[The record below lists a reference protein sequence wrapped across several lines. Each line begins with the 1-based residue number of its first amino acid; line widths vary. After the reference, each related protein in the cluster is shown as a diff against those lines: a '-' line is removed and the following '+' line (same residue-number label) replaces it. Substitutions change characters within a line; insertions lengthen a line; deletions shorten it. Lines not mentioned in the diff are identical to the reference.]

1 MRNAKKIALVYIV
14 IMCMLCGCGAKVNAS
29 GYLQAILDNGY
40 KNDSKAFV
48 ELKLGTSE
56 EAAQIYQEGIDDE
69 MRILTAGVGEI
80 SDEYVTKL
88 RQTYTEMLGKV
99 RYSVKE
105 ATKQE
110 DGSYVVSVT
119 YEQMNIYGPTM
130 EAYEKAT
137 TQLYDYWKETGEL
150 PQTQEELTNKVLD
163 LLNESLQGALENVQ
177 YDSSESTTV
186 TVKMVDGVYTID
198 ENDLK
203 NLNTVL
209 FDSGEV
215 EEK

>member
-1 MRNAKKIALVYIV
+1 ML
-14 IMCMLCGCGAKVNAS
+14 IMCMLCGCGARVNAS

>member
-1 MRNAKKIALVYIV
+1 MRKTKKIALVCML
-14 IMCMLCGCGAKVNAS
+14 IMCMLCGCGARVNAS

-48 ELKLGTSE
+48 EMKLGTAE